1 MRELNALVVDQAE
14 QIDGELCKV
23 LLDAGFK
30 VQLVSSGYE
39 ALARADQENFSLIC
53 CSNDLEDLSGC
64 GFCGQLRSKDGY
76 EFCAVLILTMQ
87 DEPRVLKQAMLAGA
101 TDIFRK
107 SALTELENY
116 LHQFVARETR
126 ELMGRVL
133 FIEDSRVLLA
143 IVLDMLTDMGLDVDA
158 FTLAEDAWQAFQQ
171 GGYDLV
177 ITDVLLEG
185 SMSGITLVR
194 KIRRFEET
202 AIHIPIIATS
212 GFENKSRR
220 VELFH
225 LGVND
230 FISKPIVREELRQR
244 VMNHITD
251 YQTIKELKFQQS
263 SLYSL
268 AMLDELTKL
277 FNRHAL
283 REFSQKYFS
292 EAYRYKRPLAIAV
305 VDVDCFKD
313 INQQHGYD
321 KGNLLLVELAKLL
334 KRFVRDMDMLARWGG
349 DEFVFLIHECDID
362 GVNKLMQRLLDRLAH
377 YKPLGVNVTLSAGVA
392 ALIPDETKQH
402 SFNSLFEL
410 ADHALY
416 QAKVAGRNR
425 VEVYQQEV

>member
-1 MRELNALVVDQAE
+1 MRELNALVVDQTE
-14 QIDGELCKV
+14 QIDGELCNV
-23 LLDAGFK
+23 LINAGFK

-39 ALARADQENFSLIC
+39 ALTRVEQETFSLIC
-53 CSNDLEDLSGC
+53 CSNDLADLSGC
-64 GFCGQLRSKDGY
+64 DFCGQLRAKDSH
-76 EFCAVLILTMQ
+76 EFCSVLILTMQ

-107 SALTELENY
+107 DELTELETY
-116 LHQFVARETR
+116 LNQFVARETR

-133 FIEDSRVLLA
+133 FIEDSRVLQA

-158 FTLAEDAWQAFQQ
+158 FTLAEEAWQAFQQ

-177 ITDVLLEG
+177 ITDVLPEG

-194 KIRRFEET
+194 KIRRFEESV
-202 AIHIPIIATS
+202 INIPIIATS

-220 VELFH
+220 VELFL

-244 VMNHITD
+244 VINHISS

-263 SLYSL
+263 SLNSL

-292 EAYRYKRPLAIAV
+292 EAYRYQRPLAMAV
-305 VDVDCFKD
+305 VDVDCFKE
-313 INQQHGYD
+313 INEQHGYD
-321 KGNLLLVELAKLL
+321 KGNMLLMELAKLL

-349 DEFVFLIHECDID
+349 DEFVFILHECDIE
-362 GVNKLMQRLLDRLAH
+362 GVTTLMQRLLDRLVH
-377 YKPLGVNVTLSAGVA
+377 YKPMGLGVTLSIGVA
-392 ALIPDETKQH
+392 AVIPAEANQH
-402 SFNSLFEL
+402 SLNSLFEL
-410 ADHALY
+410 ADRAMY